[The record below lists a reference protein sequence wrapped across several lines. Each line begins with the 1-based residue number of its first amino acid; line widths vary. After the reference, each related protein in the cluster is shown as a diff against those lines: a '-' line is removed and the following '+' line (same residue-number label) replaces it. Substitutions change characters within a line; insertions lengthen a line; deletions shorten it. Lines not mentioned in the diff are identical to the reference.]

1 MKNKNLIMLGLIA
14 IGIYAYFDKKKKDQL
29 KPYSDAELKIV
40 LTNFI
45 SKFVS
50 EIEVFMGKK
59 VPETTEKLLNE
70 LTNIVSIAKQ
80 KGKDV
85 SRANVDKFLS
95 LLKKTTLY
103 QEGSTAYGVPT
114 KEEQDFV
121 VAFRLN
127 GQPVGVVQQS
137 QGFVSPKNPI
147 DANFKN

>member
-29 KPYSDAELKIV
+29 KPYSDAELKTV

-50 EIEVFMGKK
+50 EIESLTGKK
-59 VPETTEKLLNE
+59 VPETTEKSLND
-70 LTNIVSIAKQ
+70 LTNIISNAKQ

-95 LLKKTTLY
+95 LLKKITLY
-103 QEGSTAYGVPT
+103 QEGGTAYGIPT

-121 VAFRLN
+121 VDFRLV
-127 GQPVGVVQQS
+127 GQPIGVVQYS
-137 QGFVSPKNPI
+137 QGFFSSEKPVN
-147 DANFKN
+147 